1 MLMTVKGVSVDKAVA
16 IQQRFKTPKCL
27 MDGYEKCSSEQEKRS
42 LISAALKEEVGN
54 RKVGPAL
61 SNKIYEVWG
70 V

>member
-1 MLMTVKGVSVDKAVA
+1 MTVKGVSVDKAVA
-16 IQQRFKTPKCL
+16 IQQRFKTPKFL
-27 MDGYEKCSSEQEKRS
+27 IDRYESCSSEQEKKN
-42 LISAALKEEVGN
+42 LILVALKEEVGN